1 LIQNI
6 LKNFKNKLSD
16 KNIDMKLIYFEI
28 SDDNN
33 IYNLET
39 CEPINYQISEERYLK
54 FKISTDSLLEI
65 VEGKKHPE
73 DLLFNEKVKI
83 SGDISI
89 LA

>member
-28 SDDNN
+28 SDDNK

-39 CEPINYQISEERYLK
+39 CEAINYQISEERI
-54 FKISTDSLLEI
+54 FKI
-65 VEGKKHPE
+65 
-73 DLLFNEKVKI
+73 
-83 SGDISI
+83 
-89 LA
+89 